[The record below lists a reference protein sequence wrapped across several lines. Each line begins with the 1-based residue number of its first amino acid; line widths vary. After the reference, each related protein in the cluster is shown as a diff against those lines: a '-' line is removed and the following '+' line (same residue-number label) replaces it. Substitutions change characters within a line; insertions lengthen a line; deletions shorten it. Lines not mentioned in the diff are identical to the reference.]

1 MVEFYFEHGDLEF
14 LAKFDHYSLKDYL
27 HLRGNLS
34 LGAIEL
40 IGGSLVHLCCKKPKI
55 GYYFL
60 EQEIYL
66 I

>member
-1 MVEFYFEHGDLEF
+1 MEPVVEFYLEHGDSEF

-40 IGGSLVHLCCKKPKI
+40 IGGLVTWYSLAL
-55 GYYFL
+55 
-60 EQEIYL
+60 
-66 I
+66 